1 MKSGEVGAD
10 LMRAA
15 GVKLDFEKREAAD
28 AGENTPV
35 GAGFAGS
42 ADDGPPGLRRGRQ
55 FHARPQS
62 GRRSHADAAARI
74 ARNSQIDAAMIFGE
88 FPFDE
93 GQVSLPDFAAAKSF
107 GETGVCGIILG
118 NEDGARGFFVQ
129 AMDDSR
135 AKGIAG
141 ARERLTAAEKRI
153 DECAASMACAGVDRH
168 ARGLVDDENVVVFVE
183 NVQRDGFR
191 FSAELRARLRVHCNA
206 LAGTETMRAL
216 CGS

>member
-1 MKSGEVGAD
+1 MMKSGE
-10 LMRAA
+10 
-15 GVKLDFEKREAAD
+15 
-28 AGENTPV
+28 V

-42 ADDGPPGLRRGRQ
+42 ADDGPPGLRRASPG
-55 FHARPQS
+55 
-62 GRRSHADAAARI
+62 SHADAMARI

-93 GQVSLPDFAAAKSF
+93 GQGSLPDCAAAKSF

-183 NVQRDGFR
+183 HVQRDGLR

-216 CGS
+216 CGLAVDADEATFNELLDAGAAELGHTS